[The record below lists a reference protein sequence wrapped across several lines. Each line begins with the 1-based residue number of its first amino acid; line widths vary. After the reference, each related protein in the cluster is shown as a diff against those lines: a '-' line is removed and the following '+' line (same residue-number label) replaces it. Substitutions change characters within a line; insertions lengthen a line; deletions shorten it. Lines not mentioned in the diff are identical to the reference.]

1 MMIRRLYDWTIALA
15 GHRHAL
21 WALAAIAFVESSVF
35 PIPPDVLMIPMILAR
50 PARAFVIAAVATA
63 ASVAGGMLGYY
74 IGLGLMESVGRP
86 LLEFYGKVEDF
97 DMLAA
102 RFNEWGGWAV
112 LVAGVTP
119 FPYKVITIFSGATGL
134 GLPLF
139 VAVSLLARSLR
150 FVLIA
155 ALLWRFGVP
164 VRGFIERRLGLVFAV
179 FVVGL
184 IGGFYFVRYL

>member
-1 MMIRRLYDWTIALA
+1 MIRRLYDWTIALA